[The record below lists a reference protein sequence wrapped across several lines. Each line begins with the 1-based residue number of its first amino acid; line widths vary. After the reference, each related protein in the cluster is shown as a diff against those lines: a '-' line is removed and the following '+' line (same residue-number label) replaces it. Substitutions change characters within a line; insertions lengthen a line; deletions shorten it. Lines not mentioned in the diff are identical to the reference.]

1 MKNTPE
7 LFQQLLDIMDKLRDG
22 CPWDKKQTFETLRKL
37 TIEETYELGDA
48 ILQKNMDEIK
58 KELGDLLLHIVFYAK
73 LGDEQNAFNI
83 NDVIEGICNKLVYR
97 HPHVFSDT
105 KVENAGEVM
114 QNWEDLKR
122 KEGTKSVL
130 AGIPSS
136 LPALVKANRIQEKVR
151 AVGFDWEKKDQIWDK
166 VQEELK
172 ELQQEVKD
180 DNQDDIENEFGDLIF
195 SIINAARLYEVDPE
209 SALERTNQK
218 FMNRFKF
225 LEDKTINQG
234 VSLKNMTLEE
244 MNVIWDQAKKS
255 NSTF

>member
-1 MKNTPE
+1 
-7 LFQQLLDIMDKLRDG
+7 
-22 CPWDKKQTFETLRKL
+22 
-37 TIEETYELGDA
+37 
-48 ILQKNMDEIK
+48 
-58 KELGDLLLHIVFYAK
+58 
-73 LGDEQNAFNI
+73 
-83 NDVIEGICNKLVYR
+83 
-97 HPHVFSDT
+97 
-105 KVENAGEVM
+105 M